1 MAVSLQQAGVE
12 VDPVAGDVDSHA
24 DITNHLK
31 KVDQIMLTKNLLQDA
46 DFIIEKAKLINNSSH
61 LSKTVS
67 FLISLFCFLRNN
79 F

>member
-31 KVDQIMLTKNLLQDA
+31 KSWSDNAHEKSTKRRW
-46 DFIIEKAKLINNSSH
+46 FYHRKG
-61 LSKTVS
+61 KTD
-67 FLISLFCFLRNN
+67 
-79 F
+79 